1 MLRIKVGGVQ
11 KLVLEMETRPR
22 TEPFRIHKVSAT
34 IYTKTQ
40 HNRISALS
48 FFKARFFSHIS
59 LTEAFDTASSL
70 ATINKYTISSVI
82 ILSQQQ
88 AATIMMS
95 HFYMATTMMSHFNL
109 RLPTNDIHW
118 VPITTS
124 NLIHKNVLVKS
135 GTPCIQ
141 TLMSVRR
148 LFSKKRIC
156 SFSQMF
162 VVTELVGSG
171 TQCTTFKRYY
181 T

>member
-48 FFKARFFSHIS
+48 FFNARFFSHIS

-88 AATIMMS
+88 ATTIMMS

-109 RLPTNDIHW
+109 RLCEACLQ
-118 VPITTS
+118 TTY
-124 NLIHKNVLVKS
+124 
-135 GTPCIQ
+135 T
-141 TLMSVRR
+141 
-148 LFSKKRIC
+148 
-156 SFSQMF
+156 
-162 VVTELVGSG
+162 GSLL
-171 TQCTTFKRYY
+171 QRAI
-181 T
+181 